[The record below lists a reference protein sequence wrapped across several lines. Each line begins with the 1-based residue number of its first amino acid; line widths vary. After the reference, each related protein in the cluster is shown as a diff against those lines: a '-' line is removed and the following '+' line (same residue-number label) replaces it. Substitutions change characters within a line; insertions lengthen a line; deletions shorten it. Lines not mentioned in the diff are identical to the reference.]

1 MFRYAKAFWRV
12 LKATVTGQEAIPHL
26 SLRFW
31 VEPIPGLVDAVHEAA
46 DQANVNQDAVTIRV
60 DGREQSMKT
69 ILDAVTYH
77 ARQEYPYILRHL
89 TEHSVTAIYAS
100 NMNDQYAVSRLNEH
114 PSLEHPALKI
124 AVDELHQQLQ
134 SIPPSES

>member
-1 MFRYAKAFWRV
+1 MFRYVRAFWRV

-31 VEPIPGLVDAVHEAA
+31 VEPIPNLVDAVHEAA
-46 DQANVNQDAVTIRV
+46 DQANVNQEMVMVRV
-60 DGREQSMKT
+60 DGRDQSMQT

-77 ARQEYPYILRHL
+77 ARHEYPYVLRHL
-89 TEHSVTAIYAS
+89 TEQSVTAIYAS

-114 PSLEHPALKI
+114 PSLDHPALKM
-124 AVDELHQQLQ
+124 AVGELNQHLQ
-134 SIPPSES
+134 AIPPS